1 MLREKRQENQNIS
14 WETVVQNISQKNPQ
28 TNKQTNL
35 LFFSIN
41 HHPGYINLC

>member
-14 WETVVQNISQKNPQ
+14 WETVVQNISQKKL
-28 TNKQTNL
+28 NKQTNL

>member
-14 WETVVQNISQKNPQ
+14 WETVVQNISQKK